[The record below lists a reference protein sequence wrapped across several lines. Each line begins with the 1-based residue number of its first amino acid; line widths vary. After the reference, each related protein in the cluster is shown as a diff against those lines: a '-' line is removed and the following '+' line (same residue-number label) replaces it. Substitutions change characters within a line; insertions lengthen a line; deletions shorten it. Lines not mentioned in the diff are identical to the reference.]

1 MFSTK
6 KRINRLTYLLGIVLA
21 PISIYIVL
29 IILSIVANLIPGLQ
43 SSLSKSK
50 PDTLVNI
57 AGGLVMAIYFSYI
70 ALVCLYFLILIKQR
84 ANDITDK
91 GLLVGLIALISIV
104 GILALILIP
113 GKKSQN
119 RYGSPMPNGLH
130 LLH

>member
-1 MFSTK
+1 
-6 KRINRLTYLLGIVLA
+6 
-21 PISIYIVL
+21 
-29 IILSIVANLIPGLQ
+29 
-43 SSLSKSK
+43 LSKSK